1 MCYPVK
7 CAKCGKTTW
16 AGCGLHKEMVMS
28 RIPPEE
34 RCTCAAATSTTP
46 PPGSEPTK
54 TATSPAPAQGEIRHL
69 TSTAELQ
76 ERLAAAG
83 NKLVVVDYYATWCA
97 PCKAMA
103 PHFARW
109 ANTFGERA
117 WFFKV
122 NGEEHEQMVLDNG
135 VSAFPTF
142 MLYKFGKV
150 CDSFSG
156 VDVRGIEAAIERNL

>member
-7 CAKCGKTTW
+7 CPKCGKTTW

-28 RIPPEE
+28 RVPPDQ
-34 RCTCAAATSTTP
+34 RCTCAARTTTTP
-46 PPGSEPTK
+46 PPGSEPTT
-54 TATSPAPAQGEIRHL
+54 TARAAPAQGEVPHI
-69 TSTAELQ
+69 TSTEELKK
-76 ERLAAAG
+76 RLEAAG
-83 NKLVVVDYYATWCA
+83 NKLVVVDFYATWCA

-109 ANTFGERA
+109 AGKYGDRA

-122 NGEEHEQMVLDNG
+122 NGDESEKVVEDNG
-135 VSAFPTF
+135 VSAYPTF
-142 MLYKFGKV
+142 MLFKFGQV
-150 CDSFSG
+150 VDMFTG